1 MCEKRPKPDDNTT
14 ILAALIRGQMI
25 LLYLKHE
32 SDEAREPMGRKHNT
46 S

>member
-1 MCEKRPKPDDNTT
+1 MKKGQNKMTLT

-32 SDEAREPMGRKHNT
+32 SDEAREPMGRKYNT
-46 S
+46 T